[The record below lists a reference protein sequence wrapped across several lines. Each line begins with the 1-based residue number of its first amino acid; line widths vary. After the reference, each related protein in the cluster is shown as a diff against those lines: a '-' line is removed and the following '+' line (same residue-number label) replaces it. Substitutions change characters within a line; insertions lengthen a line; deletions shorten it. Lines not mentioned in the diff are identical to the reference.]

1 MERPELH
8 GARLSASLL
17 FEISR
22 LFRVF
27 PALGAGGVPHTD
39 ASRNRSL
46 NGVGVVAALEAEAR
60 TLGPAVRRR
69 DGLSSLDDGA
79 LLAVSG
85 MGGALAAI
93 AARNLIDAGAAALM
107 SFGLAGGLDPLLSAG
122 TIVLPSEVISR
133 DGARFSTSTGWRE
146 RLSAAIARQRPV
158 AAGALLTSP
167 QPIGA
172 VAEKAAAFRET
183 GAVAVDMESSGV
195 AEVSA
200 AHNLPFIAVR
210 VIVDTAADV
219 LPRAVVAASREGQV
233 NIRRL
238 IGGLAAA
245 PLDLIGLIRL
255 ARAYRVATRS
265 LAAVAGAR
273 VA

>member
-1 MERPELH
+1 M
-8 GARLSASLL
+8 
-17 FEISR
+17 
-22 LFRVF
+22 
-27 PALGAGGVPHTD
+27 
-39 ASRNRSL
+39 

-69 DGLSSLDDGA
+69 DGLFFLSDGA

-107 SFGLAGGLDPLLSAG
+107 SFGLAGGLDPLLRAG

-133 DGARFSTSTGWRE
+133 DGARFLTSTGWRE
-146 RLSAAIARQRPV
+146 QLCAAIAKQRPV
-158 AAGALLTSP
+158 AAGALLTSS

-172 VAEKAAAFRET
+172 VAEKVAAFRET
-183 GAVAVDMESSGV
+183 GAVAVDMESLGV

-238 IGGLAAA
+238 IGGLAVA
-245 PLDLIGLIRL
+245 PLDLIALIRL
-255 ARAYRVATRS
+255 ARAYRAATRS